1 MSCEI
6 LKVEVEKKFGLSS
19 EDLTLI
25 IPWLWG
31 ELAVRFNLIYTY
43 SQKIQLLGEVCV
55 AVAKDKLKMRIWVAT
70 QLEKVVEGLVE
81 MSHKLD
87 RSVKPILFF

>member
-43 SQKIQLLGEVCV
+43 SQKIQLLGEVGG

-70 QLEKVVEGLVE
+70 QLEKVVEGLVD
-81 MSHKLD
+81 MNRKLD
-87 RSVKPILFF
+87 RTIKPILFF